1 MIINNSGF
9 SHCHDADFF
18 IDRPKGSGDYLLLLL
33 KTDSIFTLEGIDR
46 KVSKNSVFIYRKGT
60 PQFYRC
66 IPQNTFSNDF
76 VHFDFENT
84 EEKIFAKYNVPYNTP
99 IPTENLN
106 FLSFCV
112 KSITYENYSCNK
124 NKKQNILNYM
134 ALIFSKIDEEIN
146 AENDTAFDNK
156 YEKLSIIRGKLY
168 SRPYDFHRVE
178 EAAHELRMSKSL
190 FQHNY
195 KKKFGVT
202 FIQDLIKSRTEY
214 AKMLLSTTNLSID
227 AVSSQCGYKTYVH
240 FTKQFREQTGCTPSE
255 YRKKYKHQ

>member
-1 MIINNSGF
+1 
-9 SHCHDADFF
+9 
-18 IDRPKGSGDYLLLLL
+18 
-33 KTDSIFTLEGIDR
+33 
-46 KVSKNSVFIYRKGT
+46 
-60 PQFYRC
+60 
-66 IPQNTFSNDF
+66 
-76 VHFDFENT
+76 
-84 EEKIFAKYNVPYNTP
+84 
-99 IPTENLN
+99 
-106 FLSFCV
+106 
-112 KSITYENYSCNK
+112 
-124 NKKQNILNYM
+124 M

-156 YEKLSIIRGKLY
+156 YEKLSIIRGKIY

-255 YRKKYKHQ
+255 YRKKCKHQ